1 MVQATFGHPR
11 TLGRGGRG
19 PSVRG
24 VTGKIAMRKRPNGK
38 LVRPLAPRLVA
49 PRLVALMSGVA
60 ALTAACSQ
68 TGNPPPRS
76 TISDNSVR
84 RPTLARPAFTED
96 AFGVSTS
103 PRLAG
108 AGSVRKGGGTF
119 KLGSPYKVAG
129 RWYVPNEDPG
139 YNRTGIGSWYGDDF
153 HGRKTANGEIFDMNA
168 LTAAHPTLP
177 LPSYA
182 YVTNLD
188 TNRTILVRVNDRGP
202 YVNDR
207 LIDLSHASARALG
220 YEGRGMAHVRVRYAG
235 RAPLNGDDR
244 RERQFLA
251 EQRWN
256 SGRDNQAVAAYR
268 PPQAPVAP
276 PQPFPEGTPG
286 RWSPTAYRA
295 ALAGKPIPLTA
306 QPSNR
311 PVWAADAS
319 PPPAAR
325 FQPTSYQ
332 PASQPSRL
340 PPSAL
345 AGPVQTSALAGPVQR
360 PVAGYAPRG
369 PVTNRAYVQVGVFRE
384 RSNAERLR
392 RELATLGPIE
402 VAPVSA
408 AQGEVYRV
416 RLGPMS
422 PSEANA
428 AASQVASRGV
438 TGSAVVL
445 E

>member
-1 MVQATFGHPR
+1 
-11 TLGRGGRG
+11 
-19 PSVRG
+19 
-24 VTGKIAMRKRPNGK
+24 MRKRPNGK
-38 LVRPLAPRLVA
+38 LVRPLA

-76 TISDNSVR
+76 TISDNSPR
-84 RPTLARPAFTED
+84 RPTLSRPAFTED
-96 AFGVSTS
+96 EYGVSTS

-108 AGSVRKGGGTF
+108 AGSVRKGGGSF

-129 RWYVPNEDPG
+129 RWYVPSEDPG

-153 HGRKTANGEIFDMNA
+153 HGRKTANGEIFDMTA

-182 YVTNLD
+182 YVTNLE

-202 YVNDR
+202 YVSDR

-235 RAPLNGDDR
+235 RAPLDGDDR

-256 SGRDNQAVAAYR
+256 TGRDNQAVAAYR

-295 ALAGKPIPLTA
+295 ALAGKPVPLTA
-306 QPSNR
+306 QPSNK

-319 PPPAAR
+319 PQPVAR
-325 FQPTSYQ
+325 FQPTSF
-332 PASQPSRL
+332 QPSRQ

-345 AGPVQTSALAGPVQR
+345 AGPVQR
-360 PVAGYAPRG
+360 PAAAYAPRG

-392 RELATLGPIE
+392 RELGTLGPIE
-402 VAPVSA
+402 VAPVTA
-408 AQGEVYRV
+408 GQGEVYRV

-422 PSEANA
+422 PQEANA
-428 AASQVASRGV
+428 AASQVAARGV
-438 TGSAVVL
+438 SGSAVIL

>member
-1 MVQATFGHPR
+1 M
-11 TLGRGGRG
+11 
-19 PSVRG
+19 
-24 VTGKIAMRKRPNGK
+24 
-38 LVRPLAPRLVA
+38 
-49 PRLVALMSGVA
+49 
-60 ALTAACSQ
+60 
-68 TGNPPPRS
+68 
-76 TISDNSVR
+76 
-84 RPTLARPAFTED
+84 
-96 AFGVSTS
+96 
-103 PRLAG
+103 
-108 AGSVRKGGGTF
+108 RKGGGTF

-129 RWYVPNEDPG
+129 RWYVPSEDPG
-139 YNRTGIGSWYGDDF
+139 YDRQGVGSWYGDDF

-182 YVTNLD
+182 YVTNQD
-188 TNRTILVRVNDRGP
+188 TGRTILVRVNDRGP

-256 SGRDNQAVAAYR
+256 TGRELQAVAAYR
-268 PPQAPVAP
+268 PPQAPLNP
-276 PQPFPEGTPG
+276 PQPFPDGTPG

-295 ALAGKPIPLTA
+295 TLAGKPTPGVAIQSSSPA
-306 QPSNR
+306 AER

-319 PPPAAR
+319 SIFEPRLQPARAQAANFRLTR
-325 FQPTSYQ
+325 FQPANFEPQ
-332 PASQPSRL
+332 
-340 PPSAL
+340 PSAL
-345 AGPVQTSALAGPVQR
+345 AGPDQR
-360 PVAGYAPRG
+360 PLASYAPRG
-369 PVTNRAYVQVGVFRE
+369 PGTNRAYVQIGVFRD

-392 RELATLGPIE
+392 RELGTLGPIE
-402 VAPVSA
+402 VAPVAA

-422 PSEANA
+422 PSQANA
-428 AASQVASRGV
+428 AASQVSARGV

>member
-1 MVQATFGHPR
+1 MSRGSAGTSHMSQSPSGRQAGA
-11 TLGRGGRG
+11 
-19 PSVRG
+19 PS
-24 VTGKIAMRKRPNGK
+24 IK
-38 LVRPLAPRLVA
+38 LAALA
-49 PRLVALMSGVA
+49 SSVA

-68 TGNPPPRS
+68 SGTTPARS
-76 TISDNSVR
+76 IFSDNSRSSVS
-84 RPTLARPAFTED
+84 RPVFSED
-96 AFGVSTS
+96 DYGVSTS
-103 PRLAG
+103 PRIASG
-108 AGSVRKGGGTF
+108 GRVPKGGGTF

-129 RWYVPNEDPG
+129 RWYVPREEPG
-139 YNRTGIGSWYGDDF
+139 YDRQGVGSWYGDDF
-153 HGRKTANGEIFDMNA
+153 HGRKTANGEIFDKSA
-168 LTAAHPTLP
+168 LSAAHPTLP

-188 TNRTILVRVNDRGP
+188 TNRTILVRINDRGP
-202 YVNDR
+202 YVSDR

-256 SGRDNQAVAAYR
+256 TGRDSQAVAAYR
-268 PPQAPVAP
+268 PPLAPVAP

-295 ALAGKPIPLTA
+295 SLAGKPDPKASTGA
-306 QPSNR
+306 GR
-311 PVWAADAS
+311 PVWAAEATS
-319 PPPAAR
+319 QPAR
-325 FQPTSYQ
+325 FQPASYE
-332 PASQPSRL
+332 ASNPGP

-345 AGPVQTSALAGPVQR
+345 AGPAAFPAPT
-360 PVAGYAPRG
+360 YAPRG

-402 VAPVSA
+402 VAPVTA

-416 RLGPMS
+416 RIGPMS
-422 PSEANA
+422 PSDANA
-428 AASQVASRGV
+428 AASRVAERGV
-438 TGSAVVL
+438 TGSSVVL